1 MSTTPVIETIRQL
14 MAQAVESA
22 RSSGALRL
30 ETMPDIQVE
39 RPGKAEHGDFASSL
53 PLRLARATR
62 INPLELAQTLAALI
76 PAGEPVER
84 VETAPPGFIN
94 FHLKDAWLQQ
104 QVEAVRQ
111 AGAAFGN
118 VAMGQGRRVMVEFVS
133 ANPTGPVHVGHTR
146 GAVLGSALAQ
156 VLQAA
161 GYSVTREFYVN
172 DAGSQMEAF
181 YRSLYARYRQT
192 LGQDAELPPN
202 GYQGEYV
209 TELAQS
215 IIADADAVG
224 TGDAGTDAAGGRRF
238 LELPEAEAVRELG
251 GLGRERMVGLI
262 RDDLAA
268 IGVEFDNWFSEQTLF
283 QPGESA
289 SQAPG
294 GPSPAS
300 QYDAALGLLRSQ
312 NYLSEREEALW
323 FNSSMLG
330 DEKDNVVV
338 RSSGEP
344 TYFASDIAY
353 HYNKFVARE
362 FDSVINIWGADHQ
375 GHVPRMKAAVQALGV
390 CPDRLTILI
399 SQMVTLKRGAEVV
412 RASKRAGEFVTLR
425 ELAEEVGRDAC
436 RFFFLSRTP
445 STQMEF
451 DLELAKKE
459 SAENPVYYVQY
470 AHARNASILNLARS
484 RAIDWSGGDAGLL
497 THPSELGLIRAMLR
511 LPELVQ
517 QMARTLEPHHLAH
530 YTMEL
535 ATAFHLFYENCRV
548 LSANPEDGPITLARL
563 KLVESAQIVFRRA
576 LELMGMSAPE
586 QM

>member
-30 ETMPDIQVE
+30 ETMPDIQME

-118 VAMGQGRRVMVEFVS
+118 VNLGQGRRVMVEFVS

-192 LGQDAELPPN
+192 LGQDAQLPPN

-283 QPGESA
+283 QPDDSS
-289 SQAPG
+289 SQA
-294 GPSPAS
+294 PAS

-470 AHARNASILNLARS
+470 AHARNAGILNLARS
-484 RAIDWSGGDAGLL
+484 RDIDWSGGDAGLL